1 MIDPLAHLNVTIDD
15 LEPRVFPA
23 LLEYLGDLGHTFFSD
38 IYAEHGS
45 LNVVLADGQYPHSVH
60 FNEGTTVR
68 NWIRRFHRENNL
80 DPRVIEIEHFLDDNW
95 EDIVIKSL
103 NLTK

>member
-1 MIDPLAHLNVTIDD
+1 MIDPLAPLNVTIDD

-23 LLEYLGDLGHTFFSD
+23 LREYLGDLGHTFFSD

-45 LNVVLADGQYPHSVH
+45 LNVVH
-60 FNEGTTVR
+60 FNEGMTVR